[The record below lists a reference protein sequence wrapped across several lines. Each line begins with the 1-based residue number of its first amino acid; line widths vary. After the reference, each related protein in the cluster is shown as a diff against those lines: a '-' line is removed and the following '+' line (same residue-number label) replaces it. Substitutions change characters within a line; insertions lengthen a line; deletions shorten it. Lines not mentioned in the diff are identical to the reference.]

1 MARRS
6 TRSNPW
12 NQPKPAEWDTM
23 SKKLRKAWNRTHWR
37 PHEYMVEVPL
47 KRYATRKANQKDG
60 GAGRG
65 MLKLA
70 AKIERMREKT
80 NPYHGGHRLLD
91 RAQADDEALRTA
103 EQANARV
110 SRAFADAVRT
120 AAGRISDAQR
130 CLLAE
135 LKRTD
140 ALCEVARERVHGPRR
155 NPRKPRTAEGRADRA
170 ERKRVRSE
178 LAKIEREETVR
189 PYRENP
195 KRRTRRR

>member
-1 MARRS
+1 MARR
-6 TRSNPW
+6 NPW

-23 SKKLRKAWNRTHWR
+23 SKKLRKAWNRAHWR

-70 AKIERMREKT
+70 AKIERMRAQT
-80 NPYHGGHRLLD
+80 NPYKGGHRLLD
-91 RAQADDEALRTA
+91 RAQADDDALRA
-103 EQANARV
+103 AMSANDRVAR
-110 SRAFADAVRT
+110 AYDDAVRT
-120 AAGRISDAQR
+120 AAGRISEVQR
-130 CLLAE
+130 HLLAE

-155 NPRKPRTAEGRADRA
+155 NPRKLSADARADRL
-170 ERKRVRSE
+170 ERKRLKAEAAR
-178 LAKIEREETVR
+178 IRREETVR
-189 PYRENP
+189 PYRDNP
-195 KRRTRRR
+195 KRRI